1 MVKKFNISDVIDIM
15 MDSDGDSDDDFD
27 GYIDEDELLTRMGD
41 EIDNDSEINSNDDD
55 DDDDDD
61 DGGDGDDNGN
71 VDKEQNGID
80 IQEVN
85 WSSGCCNDMTNKTP
99 LEFFELLVTDDI
111 VDLIV
116 DQTNLYATQFFEK
129 ESPPPRSRVNEWK
142 KKPFT
147 SIELMKFFAMVIV
160 MGVIHY
166 PRLDDYWV
174 TSWPFS
180 SNTFSQIMSRDWF
193 SCILKFLHLNNSEM
207 MPKKGETGYDALY
220 KVRPMLEKLLQ
231 NFKCNYNLGRE
242 LSIDERM
249 IGFKGRISFIQYMP
263 KKPTKWGLKAYVLA
277 DSTTGYTYSWILYTG

>member
-1 MVKKFNISDVIDIM
+1 MAKKFNISDVIHFM

-55 DDDDDD
+55 NDDDDS
-61 DGGDGDDNGN
+61 GGDGDDNGN

-85 WSSGCCNDMTNKTP
+85 WSSGCCNDITNKTP

-193 SCILKFLHLNNSEM
+193 SCILKFSEM

-242 LSIDERM
+242 LSIDEHM